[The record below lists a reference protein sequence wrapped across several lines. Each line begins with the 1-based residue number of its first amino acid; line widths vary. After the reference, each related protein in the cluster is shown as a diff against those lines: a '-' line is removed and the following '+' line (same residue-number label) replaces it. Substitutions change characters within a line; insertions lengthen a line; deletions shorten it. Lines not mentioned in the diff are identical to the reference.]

1 MNKMRSDF
9 SKTPLKRRQQGI
21 ALMVVMVILLLG
33 TVLVLTTTRTTWL
46 NETVVGSQSDYRRA
60 YAAAEALMRDA
71 ENDVL
76 GIRPGGGKI
85 NPNNPAFFEGSGR
98 RVGEPF
104 FPFSPDEDL
113 DNVIAA
119 IGVGGAV
126 PCRRGICVP
135 PNEQT
140 LGNAWWDDP
149 ATFAAMTAGAP
160 GTVNAIAATYGEFTG
175 ADPAAA
181 RNPLLTNTGA
191 RGAWY
196 WVEVLQFV
204 ESANA
209 APAGLPI
216 PDVDKQPFFFRI
228 TVVVQGQK
236 PGSRVVLRSLFTPR
250 PDSSSPNF

>member
-1 MNKMRSDF
+1 MHKMRSDLG
-9 SKTPLKRRQQGI
+9 TPPLKRQQRGI

-46 NETVVGSQSDYRRA
+46 NETVVGNQSDYRRA

-71 ENDVL
+71 ENDVRGTL
-76 GIRPGGGKI
+76 PGGGQI
-85 NPNNPAFFEGSGR
+85 NPNNPAFFLGSGR

-104 FPFSPDEDL
+104 FPFSPEEDL

-135 PNEQT
+135 PNEQA
-140 LGNAWWDDP
+140 LGNAWWDNP

-160 GTVNAIAATYGEFTG
+160 GTADAIAATYGEFTG
-175 ADPAAA
+175 ADPVAA
-181 RNPLLTNTGA
+181 RNPLLTNAGN

-196 WVEVLQFV
+196 WVEVLQYV
-204 ESANA
+204 KSGNV
-209 APAGLPI
+209 APAGLPV
-216 PDVDKQPFFFRI
+216 PDVTKQPFFFRI

-250 PDSSSPNF
+250 PDF